1 MPAEN
6 GLIATG
12 FFFYPLKTLGF
23 LMFPGDMKRDQWVA
37 WNVLNKYVIQ
47 ALYNH
52 VTYVK
57 FYSTISINT
66 NSVFQYKPK
75 NKEVNQPQLFFYL
88 PSSRIFQLYHVIVA
102 SRTRLYNFPCLYMFA
117 QRHIEALPVV
127 NYFRE
132 SPTQDGQQGPK

>member
-6 GLIATG
+6 ELIATG

-37 WNVLNKYVIQ
+37 WNVLNKYLIQ

-57 FYSTISINT
+57 FYSAISINT

-75 NKEVNQPQLFFYL
+75 NKEANQPQLFSYL
-88 PSSRIFQLYHVIVA
+88 PSSRIFQ
-102 SRTRLYNFPCLYMFA
+102 
-117 QRHIEALPVV
+117 
-127 NYFRE
+127 
-132 SPTQDGQQGPK
+132 